1 MDATRAVAVRVQPG
15 WLRYG
20 IRARRLWYIMSI
32 SSIFLDKLISR
43 MDRVDPESLQTHF
56 LHLAQERGLLE
67 TIFQSIQEG
76 VLVMDSSGILTY
88 ANRASGVL
96 LGFDPDSATGKPVA
110 RYMREI
116 EWDRILDFDESEWS
130 RLITREIEITYPEHR
145 YVSFYVVP
153 LTAEDSDSSGIVV
166 ILRDV
171 TKDRLQKE
179 SVLESERLNAV
190 KLLAA
195 GVAHEIGNP
204 LNALNI
210 HLQLLDR
217 DLRAVRDELE
227 PDAEPP
233 DREYLIEEV
242 SNFQDLVDIARNE
255 VSRLDLIITQ
265 FLRAIRPIAPQVEP
279 VNIQS
284 LIEESL
290 TLLRYE
296 VKNRDISIEIVASQ
310 PIPDIKV
317 DRDQMKQ
324 VFYNLVKNAFQAMSD
339 SGSLQI
345 ILSSSNEFV
354 EIAFKDSGV
363 GINSEDLGRVF
374 EPYHTTKSTGSG
386 LGLMIVQRI
395 VQDHGG
401 HIELKSKP
409 DEGTCFTIYLP
420 LIERRMRMLE
430 GGEAGE
436 KC

>member
-1 MDATRAVAVRVQPG
+1 MPVNSP
-15 WLRYG
+15 
-20 IRARRLWYIMSI
+20 
-32 SSIFLDKLISR
+32 FLDKLINR
-43 MDRVDPESLQTHF
+43 IDKLDPESLQAHF

-76 VLVMDSSGILTY
+76 VLVVDGKGVLSY
-88 ANRASGVL
+88 ANQASGLL
-96 LGFDPDSATGKPVA
+96 LGFDPETATGKSVS

-116 EWDRILDFDESEWS
+116 DWDRILDLDESEWS

-153 LTAEDSDSSGIVV
+153 LGVEGGSKSGIVV

-171 TKDRLQKE
+171 TKDRMQEE
-179 SVLESERLNAV
+179 SLLESERLNAV

-217 DLRAVRDELE
+217 DLRAVRGD
-227 PDAEPP
+227 
-233 DREYLIEEV
+233 LIPSENGEV
-242 SNFQDLVDIARNE
+242 PNPESLVDDIENFQELVDVARNE
-255 VSRLDLIITQ
+255 VSRLDMIITQ
-265 FLRAIRPIAPQVEP
+265 FLRAIRPTKPNITL
-279 VNIQS
+279 VNIQA

-290 TLLRYE
+290 TLLRHE
-296 VKNRDISIEIVASQ
+296 VANRDIDIEILAPEPV
-310 PIPDIKV
+310 PDIKV
-317 DRDQMKQ
+317 DKDQIKQ
-324 VFYNLVKNAFQAMSD
+324 VFYNLIKNAFQAMPD
-339 SGSLQI
+339 SGSLN
-345 ILSSSNEFV
+345 ILLSCSNDFLEV
-354 EIAFKDSGV
+354 AFKDSGV
-363 GINSEDLGRVF
+363 GINSEDLVRIF

-409 DEGTCFTIYLP
+409 DEGTCFAIYLP
-420 LIERRMRMLE
+420 LVERRMRLLE
-430 GGEAGE
+430 NKNIEPL
-436 KC
+436 